1 MVVDMQTVIVRQ
13 HKSGVLLPLAD
24 LIQLMRLKDI
34 VSWRFREITL
44 QGSGLPF
51 GMSFDDFEAATR
63 ATTDG
68 IAVSDEH
75 FQSFLKSDFQVIDG
89 IIEAWSAD
97 DPTEC
102 AVRID
107 CEDATQW
114 EITTDLPEIV
124 TRIEQP
130 EM

>member
-1 MVVDMQTVIVRQ
+1 MVVVMQTVIVRKY
-13 HKSGVLLPLAD
+13 KSGTLLPLAD

-44 QGSGLPF
+44 CGSGLPF
-51 GMSFDDFEAATR
+51 GMSLDDFEAATR

-68 IAVSDEH
+68 IAVSDQQ
-75 FQSFLKSDFQVIDG
+75 FQAFLKSDFQVIDG
-89 IIEAWSAD
+89 VVEAWSGD
-97 DPTEC
+97 DPTTC

-114 EITTDLPEIV
+114 EITTDLQEIV
-124 TRIEQP
+124 TKLEQP
-130 EM
+130 DL